1 MSEDNPTP
9 RHDEIPIS
17 LNDEMRTSYLDYAMS
32 VIIGRAI
39 PDVRDGLKPVH
50 RRILYAMKD
59 LNLTAG
65 TPYRKCAGVVGE
77 VLGKYHPHGD
87 SSVYDALVRMA
98 QSFSMRHPLIDGQG
112 NFGSVDGD
120 PAAAY
125 RYTESRL
132 AKISAELLAD
142 IDKDTVDFIP
152 TFDES
157 REEPVVL
164 PTRYPNLLV
173 NGSGGIAVG
182 MATNI
187 PPHNLREV
195 LDATMHLIANPNARL
210 EELMQFVP
218 GPDFPTAG
226 FIYGRLGI
234 RQAALTGRGSI
245 VMRGRSIVEQVKGS
259 KDREQIVFTELPYQ
273 VNKARLHAKIGLL
286 IREKRIEGIKE
297 ARDESDRDGMRLV
310 IELKK
315 DVFPQV
321 VLNQLYAMTDCQTTF
336 GVINLSIV
344 NGRPEILNIK
354 EILQYFIE
362 HRREVVSR
370 RTRYELSKAEAQRE
384 IVEGLGMVTTDT
396 DVVIRTI
403 RDSKDPEEARV
414 RLMALPLKGLES
426 FVLRAGRPEAEI
438 AAARERGDYRLSER
452 QAKAIL
458 EMRLS
463 RLTGLEQEKL
473 AAEYAELSDRIAELS
488 AILADEALLM
498 QVIVDE
504 LKEVRENYGQ
514 DRRTEIIEDEAEIQV
529 EDLIQEE
536 QMVVTISHEGYI
548 KRTSLSTYKAQK
560 RGGKGNRGME
570 ARDDDFITQ
579 LFVCSTHSFVFF
591 FSDRGKV
598 YVKKVYTIPQAARN
612 AKGRAIVNF
621 VGIEDGER
629 VCAITP
635 VAGFNDGLFVT
646 TLTKQGQ
653 IKKTAVVDYQNYREK
668 GIIGV
673 KISDD
678 DQLLAAA
685 VTDGTREFLIA
696 TRNGKSIRFD
706 EQQVRAMGRGASG
719 VKAIELDDDEVVGFA
734 CTETERE
741 QVLTICERGYGKRT
755 PLSEFRPQNR
765 GGKGIILIDAS
776 ERNGPVVGIALCRA
790 EDEVLLTTDR
800 GQMLRTRIS
809 EIRETSRNAQGVR
822 VMNVADD
829 EKVMAFEALQDDDS
843 DELPGER
850 EALAAASNASSRPA
864 QARTPDEIAGEDW
877 DEMGKPVANDADSSE
892 GESDDSAGDGSSD
905 SEADDSSSSDGP
917 SSDGPSSDDPS
928 NDE

>member
-1 MSEDNPTP
+1 MSEETPTP

-17 LNDEMRTSYLDYAMS
+17 LQDEMKTSYLDYAMS

-65 TPYRKCAGVVGE
+65 TSYRKCATVVGE

-98 QSFSMRHPLIDGQG
+98 QSFSMRHPLVDGQG

-132 AKISAELLAD
+132 AKISNELLAD
-142 IDKDTVDFIP
+142 IDKDTVDFTP
-152 TFDES
+152 NFDES

-195 LDATMHLIANPNARL
+195 LDATMHLIDNPDASV
-210 EELMQFVP
+210 EELMRFVP

-226 FIYGRLGI
+226 FIYGRAGI
-234 RQAALTGRGSI
+234 YQAAKTGRGSI
-245 VMRGRSIVEQVKGS
+245 VMRARSVVEQVKGS

-273 VNKARLHAKIGLL
+273 VNKARLHAKIGQL
-286 IREKRIEGIKE
+286 IRDKKIEGIKE

-344 NGRPEILNIK
+344 NGRPAVLNIR
-354 EILQYFIE
+354 EILQHFIE

-370 RTRYELSKAEAQRE
+370 RTRYELSKAEAQKE
-384 IVEGLGMVTTDT
+384 LIEGLGMVTTDT

-403 RDSKDPEEARV
+403 RESADPDEAKQ
-414 RLMALPLKGLES
+414 RLMQLPLKGLEA
-426 FVLRAGRPEAEI
+426 FVRRAGRPEAEI
-438 AAARERGDYRLSER
+438 EAARARGDYRLSER

-463 RLTGLEQEKL
+463 RLTGLEQDKL
-473 AAEYAELSDRIAELS
+473 AAEYAELSELIVRLS
-488 AILADEALLM
+488 AILADESLLM
-498 QVIVDE
+498 KVIVDE
-504 LKEVRENYGQ
+504 LKEVREQYGE

-536 QMVVTISHEGYI
+536 LMVVTISHGGYI
-548 KRTSLSTYKAQK
+548 KRTPLSTYKAQK

-570 ARDDDFITQ
+570 AREDDFVTQ

-591 FSDRGKV
+591 FSDRGKL
-598 YVKKVYTIPQAARN
+598 YVKKVYAIPQAARN

-621 VGIEDGER
+621 VGFEEGER

-635 VAGFNDGLFVT
+635 VAGFNDGLYVT
-646 TLTKQGQ
+646 TLTRQGQ
-653 IKKTAVVDYQNYREK
+653 IKKTAITEYQNYREK

-685 VTDGTREFLIA
+685 VTDGSREFLIA
-696 TRNGKSIRFD
+696 TKNGKSIRFD
-706 EQQVRAMGRGASG
+706 EQQVRSMGRGAAG

-734 CTETERE
+734 CTEPERG
-741 QVLTICERGYGKRT
+741 QVLTICARGYGKRT
-755 PLSEFRPQNR
+755 SLEEFRAQNR

-776 ERNGPVVGIALCRA
+776 DRNGPVVGIALVKP
-790 EDEVLLTTDR
+790 EDQVLLMTDR
-800 GQMLRTRIS
+800 GQSLRTRVT
-809 EIRETSRNAQGVR
+809 EIRETGRNAQGVR

-829 EKVMAFEALQDDDS
+829 ERVVAIETLPDSDDT
-843 DELPGER
+843 DELPDEVV
-850 EALAAASNASSRPA
+850 AAAGLAMGGPALNEDGAVETDDGDLSESGEPAPEAS
-864 QARTPDEIAGEDW
+864 DESESS
-877 DEMGKPVANDADSSE
+877 DESDSSE
-892 GESDDSAGDGSSD
+892 E
-905 SEADDSSSSDGP
+905 P
-917 SSDGPSSDDPS
+917 S
-928 NDE
+928 